1 MSSMVCRNFAAVF
14 YENNFKTL
22 PGKCALEIRF
32 PLCGRNDLDS
42 VAEIIVAADLSH
54 DACPEHSDPNRPR
67 SDCRTL
73 RHCYRRPATGQLVQR
88 QFSKAR

>member
-1 MSSMVCRNFAAVF
+1 VPQFRRRVGKYRWTL

-42 VAEIIVAADLSH
+42 VAEIIVAAD
-54 DACPEHSDPNRPR
+54 PE
-67 SDCRTL
+67 
-73 RHCYRRPATGQLVQR
+73 PAPI
-88 QFSKAR
+88 